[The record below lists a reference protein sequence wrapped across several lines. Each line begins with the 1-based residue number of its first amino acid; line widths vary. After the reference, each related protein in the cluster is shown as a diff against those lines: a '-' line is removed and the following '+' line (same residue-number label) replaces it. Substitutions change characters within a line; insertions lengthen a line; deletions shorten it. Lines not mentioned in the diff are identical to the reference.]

1 METQLK
7 SLSISDI
14 ILLKKEIESELK
26 SMEKLALSNIEPNYQ
41 KREYLVKK
49 LNLLNNSIN
58 QTIDGI

>member
-1 METQLK
+1 MDHQLK
-7 SLSISDI
+7 NLSISDI